1 MTSPDQQDSS
11 APADTSLANR
21 YGTQKRSLPPR
32 TKRIVA
38 GAALAA
44 GIGFMAWV
52 STSSAVNGVTFKDIG
67 YSTVDATLAEVD
79 FQVTRDPG
87 TPVKC
92 AVKALDSKYA
102 VVGWKVVEV
111 PAAAADGEPDGGRTV
126 AQRVTVRTES
136 LSVSG
141 VVDSCWRADDEGR
154 SM

>member
-32 TKRIVA
+32 TKRIVT

-87 TPVKC
+87 TRVKC

-111 PAAAADGEPDGGRTV
+111 PATAAEGAPDGGRTV
-126 AQRVTVRTES
+126 AQRVTIRTES

-141 VVDSCWRADDEGR
+141 VVDSCWEADDKGH